1 MSKKKDK
8 KKLILVLLLL
18 VALVG
23 VTGYGVY
30 SYYYTQGTVKN
41 EDQSDDENVIRIT
54 GEFDPEV
61 DGGGDSSSGNGFL
74 GNGGTLSLTCP
85 STAPGHGRITCTGSI
100 TVRNEGTTPIYVS
113 VYSAS
118 ADTEVT
124 NGNVALYA
132 GEPSFDW
139 ENGKTLIQPGYS
151 ETLNVSVDVSVGSN
165 DSIDTDQGQLVDAPV
180 SAGDFKA
187 TVSFT
192 LKASQREYDY

>member
-1 MSKKKDK
+1 MTKKKDK

-30 SYYYTQGTVKN
+30 SYYYTQGDVQN
-41 EDQSDDENVIRIT
+41 ESQSDDENVIRIT

-85 STAPGHGRITCTGSI
+85 DTASGHGRITCNGSI
-100 TVRNEGTTPIYVS
+100 TVRNDGTTPIYVS

-118 ADTEVT
+118 AYTDVIT
-124 NGNVALYA
+124 GNVALHA
-132 GEPSFDW
+132 GDPSFNW
-139 ENGKTLIQPGYS
+139 ENGKTLIQPGNS
-151 ETLNVSVDVSVGSN
+151 ETLSVSVDVSVGS
-165 DSIDTDQGQLVDAPV
+165 DGSIDTDQGQLVTAPV

-187 TVSFT
+187 NVSFT